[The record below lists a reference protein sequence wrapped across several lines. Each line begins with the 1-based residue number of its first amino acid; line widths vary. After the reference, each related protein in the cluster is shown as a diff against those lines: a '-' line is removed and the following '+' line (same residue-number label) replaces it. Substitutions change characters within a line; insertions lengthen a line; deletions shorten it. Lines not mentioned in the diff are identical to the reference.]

1 MRLASWVGVDS
12 LMLSTEQRVRVL
24 PQSGRVR
31 LFRVTESLPEAILQ
45 VREPC
50 LKV

>member
-1 MRLASWVGVDS
+1 MRLASWVGIGS

-24 PQSGRVR
+24 PQSARVR
-31 LFRVTESLPEAILQ
+31 FFRATESLPEAILQ